1 MRLGEGDAHV
11 AKNGTTVEASCGG
24 ARLVR
29 WNKHELRKTTLQVAD
44 VHVPFRSQNAKQE
57 DLELEWTP
65 LAEDLLDGNGLE
77 VQHLEWH
84 PHSEN
89 HLGLLTSDNVFRLY
103 NVAQDTAQPE
113 QEFRLSFPENGDY
126 HDLADAQMDAFT
138 FSRGYGWERF
148 AVYFSSSFGN
158 LYYLCPVA
166 PFGALIP
173 CKEVPSMRAT
183 SELRAGPTAD
193 TADTWLDCALGK
205 GAFSG
210 RLEDDSAFATVR
222 PHCLEWSS
230 PCLVGPFPE
239 QADRATER
247 QEPMG
252 RAAGGLLYFPL
263 YTAGGRVMVHVR
275 TQEEKVQMLV
285 YLLYGS
291 LMPAWLED
299 TPHFGRNVHGRI
311 DWVSTSAGVH
321 RPDRHP
327 TLAFLLDCIE
337 FEGCK
342 GRYIQVLRDESREFG
357 LYVVLGNRAY
367 SVDVGYAKDIVHML
381 EGNEPSKHPGVGI
394 PTRLGKPSLEE
405 LVHPDLTGSSHVVGA
420 VSSGGVLEEGQ
431 LLVWTSTGH
440 ALRLQRQAGKA
451 EESTQEGK
459 DPTSNPGSGAS
470 SELAAFEEESWRE
483 LDSLYK
489 DLISTPEAVVFPPA
503 PACAEDSIEGQKY
516 LHACAVQLKERYFG
530 YIHKAHDD
538 LLRRSEHLKD
548 EVSQQELFQQNV
560 EGKLANAR
568 AAMEKLRSRA
578 SQSESLAENLQE
590 RLKLLFELERS
601 ATPPLSIA
609 ERDFVRQLED
619 LSSGLPLLQAKLK
632 PMAVRAEKLESA
644 DEGVASS
651 VPAMSSAQLK
661 QLYASISRDS
671 GQVQLCI
678 DKVRRLQHHLE
689 GLGDLS

>member
-11 AKNGTTVEASCGG
+11 AKDGTTVEASCCG

-29 WNKHELRKTTLQVAD
+29 WNKHELRNTTLQVAD
-44 VHVPFRSQNAKQE
+44 VHVPLRSQNATEE

-113 QEFRLSFPENGDY
+113 QEFRMSFPEDGDY
-126 HDLADAQMDAFT
+126 HDLADAQMGAFT
-138 FSRGYGWERF
+138 FGRGCGWERF
-148 AVYFSSSFGN
+148 AVYFSSRFGN

-166 PFGALIP
+166 PFGAVVP
-173 CKEVPSMRAT
+173 CKEVPSMRAA
-183 SELRAGPTAD
+183 SELRAGSTAD
-193 TADTWLDCALGK
+193 AANTWLDRALGK

-210 RLEDDSAFATVR
+210 MLEDDSAFATIQ

-239 QADRATER
+239 KANRTTER

-252 RAAGGLLYFPL
+252 QAAAGLLYFPL
-263 YTAGGRVMVHVR
+263 YTAGGRVMIHVSR
-275 TQEEKVQMLV
+275 EEDKVQLLV
-285 YLLYGS
+285 FLLYGS
-291 LMPAWLED
+291 LIPAWLED
-299 TPHFGRNVHGRI
+299 TSHFGRNLHGRI

-337 FEGCK
+337 FEGGK
-342 GRYIQVLRDESREFG
+342 DGYIQVVRDESRECG
-357 LYVVLGNRAY
+357 LYIVLGNRAY

-381 EGNEPSKHPGVGI
+381 EKDEPSKHPKDGM
-394 PTRLGKPSLEE
+394 PMRLGKPSLEE
-405 LVHPDLTGSSHVVGA
+405 LVNPGLTGSSHVVAA
-420 VSSGGVLEEGQ
+420 VSSGGILEEGH
-431 LLVWTSTGH
+431 LLVWTSTGQ
-440 ALRLQRQAGKA
+440 ALRLQRQVGKA
-451 EESTQEGK
+451 EESTQEEEHLA
-459 DPTSNPGSGAS
+459 SNLGTGAS
-470 SELAAFEEESWRE
+470 SELAAFEEESWHE
-483 LDSLYK
+483 LDNLYE

-503 PACAEDSIEGQKY
+503 PACPEDSIEGQKY
-516 LHACAVQLKERYFG
+516 MHACAVQLKERYFG
-530 YIHKAHDD
+530 FIHKAHDD

-548 EVSQQELFQQNV
+548 EISQQESFQQNV
-560 EGKLANAR
+560 EGKLANACT
-568 AAMEKLRSRA
+568 AMEKLRSRA
-578 SQSESLAENLQE
+578 SQAESLAENLQA
-590 RLKLLFELERS
+590 RLRLLFELEHS
-601 ATPPLSIA
+601 ATPPLSVA
-609 ERDFVRQLED
+609 ERDFVRQLEE
-619 LSSGLPLLQAKLK
+619 LSGGLPLLQAKLK
-632 PMAVRAEKLESA
+632 PMALRAEKLESA
-644 DEGVASS
+644 EEGAAPS

-661 QLYASISRDS
+661 QLYASISRDF

-689 GLGDLS
+689 GLGDPL